1 MASAKQR
8 ADLFNVDSQAAG
20 ADMVPLKLCLTYDPP
35 QIGLVYRRSPKEQK
49 KHIYVI
55 QLNSLIFLG
64 QPEKITQL
72 LYEKHSGY
80 LNPDKINPEQVPSAY

>member
-1 MASAKQR
+1 MDSVKGAGKIAKNQPEQ
-8 ADLFNVDSQAAG
+8 QAPQ
-20 ADMVPLKLCLTYDPP
+20 DMEALKLCLTYDPP
-35 QIGLVYRRSPKEQK
+35 QIGIVYKKTPRDKK

-72 LYEKHSGY
+72 LYEQHSAY
-80 LNPDKINPEQVPSAY
+80 LTPEKVNPEQVSVC